1 MIRGDIQSTIF
12 NSEDSA
18 QFLRS
23 TITMITMIILMATA
37 TSITAQEAPSWTKI
51 TKTATASDTITT
63 AERIF
68 AEEAGTVLGIAVPKI
83 LDVVGGI
90 GGIANIIAKLMD
102 SDDHDS
108 ISQIKAVDKKRK
120 LFEKYRMRLERS
132 KINETEYR
140 YLIRSLMEIPTNK

>member
-1 MIRGDIQSTIF
+1 MIV
-12 NSEDSA
+12 
-18 QFLRS
+18 
-23 TITMITMIILMATA
+23 LMATMS
-37 TSITAQEAPSWTKI
+37 SIMAQEAPAWTKI
-51 TKTATASDTITT
+51 TKTATSDTLTT

-83 LDVVGGI
+83 VDMMGGI
-90 GGIANIIAKLMD
+90 GGIANIIAKLLG

-120 LFEKYRMRLERS
+120 LFEKYRKRLERS